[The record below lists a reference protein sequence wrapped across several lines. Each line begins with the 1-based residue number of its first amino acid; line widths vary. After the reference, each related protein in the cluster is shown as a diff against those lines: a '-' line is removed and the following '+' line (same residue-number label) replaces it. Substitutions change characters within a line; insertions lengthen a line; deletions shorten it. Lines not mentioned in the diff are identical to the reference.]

1 MEEKGSR
8 PMSSKGAGVV
18 VADHSTYKL
27 DEPTTRIVAGTRTT
41 SFKRAQEESGH
52 YPWLGGYL
60 QWLDGKEAREEYY
73 GRLERMYG
81 R

>member
-1 MEEKGSR
+1 
-8 PMSSKGAGVV
+8 MSSKGAGVV

-27 DEPTTRIVAGTRTT
+27 VEPMTHIVAGTRTT
-41 SFKRAQEESGH
+41 SFKRPQKESSH

-60 QWLDGKEAREEYY
+60 QWLKGKEAREEYY
-73 GRLERMYG
+73 GRLERMSE

>member
-1 MEEKGSR
+1 
-8 PMSSKGAGVV
+8 MSGKGAGVV

-27 DEPTTRIVAGTRTT
+27 VEPTTRSVAGTRTP
-41 SFKRAQEESGH
+41 SFKRPQEESGH

-60 QWLDGKEAREEYY
+60 QWLNGKEAREEYY
-73 GRLERMYG
+73 GRLDRISG